1 MSKRHLKTDFPRL
14 EFLKIKEGEGKGDF
28 WLGYS
33 NGRKKKNKNKKTLA
47 KTKKTKKNNWNKQTI
62 MHSEILTASA

>member
-1 MSKRHLKTDFPRL
+1 MSKRHLQTDFPRL
-14 EFLKIKEGEGKGDF
+14 AFFKIKEGEGKGDF

-33 NGRKKKNKNKKTLA
+33 NGRKKNKNKKTLA
-47 KTKKTKKNNWNKQTI
+47 KTKKKQNNGNKQTI

>member
-1 MSKRHLKTDFPRL
+1 MSKRHLQTDFPRL
-14 EFLKIKEGEGKGDF
+14 AFFKIKEGEGKGDF

-33 NGRKKKNKNKKTLA
+33 NGRKKKQKQKNTSQNKKN
-47 KTKKTKKNNWNKQTI
+47 KKNNWNKQTI